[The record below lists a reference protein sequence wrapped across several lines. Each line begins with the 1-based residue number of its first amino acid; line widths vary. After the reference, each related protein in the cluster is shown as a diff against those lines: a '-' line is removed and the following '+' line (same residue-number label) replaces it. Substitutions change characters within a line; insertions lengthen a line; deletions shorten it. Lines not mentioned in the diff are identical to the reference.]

1 MAKVELTL
9 SDDVMKAMKKAAE
22 LTGLSV
28 ASLIEDSI
36 SDHLDEIME
45 DAEDYADAVK
55 GWNEYVADGMKGTT
69 LEDFEKELLRDN
81 SFVEPIQEAI

>member
-9 SDDVMKAMKKAAE
+9 SDDVMEAMEKASK

-28 ASLIEDSI
+28 TSLIEERL

-45 DAEDYADAVK
+45 DAEDYADAVA
-55 GWNEYVADGMKGTT
+55 GWDAYVADGMRGTT
-69 LEDFEKELLRDN
+69 LEEFEI
-81 SFVEPIQEAI
+81 VPYCG